1 MFRSY
6 SVSNKNIFKTK
17 QFKLEGEQFPE
28 LEKGGQELELVKE
41 PTHLNFKEAST
52 REHPILAEKNALL
65 LKKGHELFQRNKVS
79 GETTVKKWK
88 DNRVV
93 EESLVEYYQDA
104 CDNEK
109 DKLILEH
116 LVKRWELRR
125 DEYDDIHGE
134 GEYEKLY
141 SIDVDSDYEFYDEFV
156 DGIEDELDGE

>member
-1 MFRSY
+1 
-6 SVSNKNIFKTK
+6 VSNKNIFNSK
-17 QFKLEGEQFPE
+17 QFKIDKDQFPE
-28 LEKGGQELELVKE
+28 LGMHQLEVELVKE

-52 REHPILAEKNALL
+52 REHPILAEKNALS

-79 GETTVKKWK
+79 GETTVKKWR

-109 DKLILEH
+109 DKIILEH

-125 DEYDDIHGE
+125 DEYDDVYGE
-134 GEYEKLY
+134 GEYDKLY
-141 SIDVDSDYEFYDEFV
+141 SIDIDSDYEVEDE
-156 DGIEDELDGE
+156 IEDDFQV